1 MKKIKNIFAPAA
13 LFAASLMALCSCSDE
28 IPYDTGDG
36 EGRLIIKTSI
46 SNDVKGSVSRGSRA
60 GVTDDELAAKTLI
73 WISNS
78 KGVVRKYN
86 GIGEVPAQGVWLLAD
101 NYVAEAWTGDSV
113 PASFEDKY
121 FKAREEFSIG
131 GGETRQLNLEC
142 KIANVVVVVDYDESV
157 RDLVSECVFEA
168 GHKAGKLTYEGLEAS
183 GKPGYF
189 MMPSFDKNISYT
201 FTAKNNLNDGAV
213 TKHGAIE
220 NAKPGHKYTVH
231 ISLGDPNVSEF
242 GAALFDIEV
251 DETEI
256 EVAEVIEIQ
265 MEPVITGLTHDISQ
279 PIVSTG
285 GAFDECRLWVQSTS
299 HIEYVEVEC
308 PEFTAYLGEGQTK
321 FGVLSMSDEV
331 RQKLEGY
338 GFSYSLITH
347 KDDPENPQFEEMKL
361 RFNENFLSIFAEG
374 EHTVTITVHD
384 ANNLTGVA
392 HVTFTSAKMQLEQL
406 PAASPAVW
414 ADRVTLT
421 ATILNPDVTNAA
433 IEWRRLGSQQW
444 NRATAT
450 AAAPAARAEAGTTI
464 TATVTGLTAGTTY
477 EYRAV
482 CDGYESK
489 PYTFSTEAAAQL
501 PNAGFEEWDT
511 SGKAYL
517 VYPSGGTMFW
527 DSGNHGSSTMNKNVT
542 VPATEKKHSGTYSA
556 KLESQFVGIGSIGKF
571 AAGNLFVGKY
581 LDTQGTDG
589 VLGWGRPFT
598 SRPKALRGYVHYTPA
613 AITDRASDAPAEYVK
628 GEMDRGIIYIAIV
641 DNTTTAYNSERYPC
655 VVKTKASERNLFDKN
670 GANVIAYGEKVFE
683 GATSG
688 SDMVPFEITLD
699 YRTEDVKACNI
710 ILTIS
715 ASKGG
720 DYFTGG
726 PSVMYVD
733 DLELVY

>member
-1 MKKIKNIFAPAA
+1 M
-13 LFAASLMALCSCSDE
+13 FAASLMALCSCSDE

-101 NYVAEAWTGDSV
+101 NYVAEAWAGDSV
-113 PASFEDKY
+113 PASFEDKH
-121 FKAREEFSIG
+121 FKAREEFAIG

-201 FTAKNNLNDGAV
+201 FTAKNNLTDGAV

-231 ISLGDPNVSEF
+231 ISQGDPNVSEF
-242 GAALFDIEV
+242 GGALFDIEV

-308 PEFTAYLGEGQTK
+308 PAFTAYLGAGQTK

-347 KDDPENPQFEEMKL
+347 KNDPENPQFEEMKL

-392 HVTFTSAKMQLEQL
+392 HVTFTSAKMQLDPL
-406 PAASPAVW
+406 PSASPAVW

-421 ATILNPDVTNAA
+421 ATILNPDATNAA

-444 NRATAT
+444 NRATQ

-501 PNAGFEEWDT
+501 PNAGFEEWHKSD
-511 SGKAYL
+511 KPYL
-517 VYPSGGTMFW
+517 VYASGGTMFW
-527 DSGNHGSSTMNKNVT
+527 DSGNHGSSTMSKNVT
-542 VPATEKKHSGTYSA
+542 TPSEEKKHSGTYSA
-556 KLESQFVGIGSIGKF
+556 KLESQFVGIGTIGKF
-571 AAGNLFVGKY
+571 AAGNLFVGEY
-581 LDTQGTDG
+581 LATNGTNG

-613 AITDRASDAPAEYVK
+613 KIEYADSDAPAEYVK

-641 DNTTTAYNSERYPC
+641 DNTKTSYKAESWPC
-655 VVKTKASERNLFDKN
+655 IVNTETKKDGTKALFEKN

-720 DYFTGG
+720 DYFAGG

>member
-1 MKKIKNIFAPAA
+1 M
-13 LFAASLMALCSCSDE
+13 LAASLMALCSCSDE

-101 NYVAEAWTGDSV
+101 NYVAEAWAGDSV
-113 PASFEDKY
+113 PASFEDKH

-201 FTAKNNLNDGAV
+201 FTAKNNLTDGAV

-231 ISLGDPNVSEF
+231 ISQGDQNVSEF
-242 GAALFDIEV
+242 GGALFDIEV

-265 MEPVITGLTHDISQ
+265 MEPVITGLTHNIDQ

-308 PEFTAYLGEGQTK
+308 PAFTAYLGAGQTK

-347 KDDPENPQFEEMKL
+347 KNDPENPQFEEMKL

-392 HVTFTSAKMQLEQL
+392 HVTFTSAKMQID
-406 PAASPAVW
+406 PVPSASPAVW

-450 AAAPAARAEAGTTI
+450 TAAPAARAEAGTTI

-517 VYPSGGTMFW
+517 VYASGGTMFW

-542 VPATEKKHSGTYSA
+542 TPSEEKKHSGTYSA

-581 LDTQGTDG
+581 LETKGTDG

-613 AITDRASDAPAEYVK
+613 AITDVASDAPAEYVK

-655 VVKTKASERNLFDKN
+655 VVKTKASERSLFDKN

-683 GATSG
+683 GETAG

>member
-101 NYVAEAWTGDSV
+101 NYVAEAWAGDSV
-113 PASFEDKY
+113 PASFEDKH

-201 FTAKNNLNDGAV
+201 FTAKNQLTDGAV

-231 ISLGDPNVSEF
+231 ISQGDPNVSEF
-242 GAALFDIEV
+242 GGALFDIEV

-265 MEPVITGLTHDISQ
+265 MEPVITGLTHNIDQ

-308 PEFTAYLGEGQTK
+308 PAFTAYLGEGQTK

-347 KDDPENPQFEEMKL
+347 KNDPENPQFEEMKL

-374 EHTVTITVHD
+374 EHTMTITVHD
-384 ANNLTGVA
+384 ANNLTGTA
-392 HVTFTSAKMQLEQL
+392 QVTFTSAKMQLEQL

-444 NRATAT
+444 NRATTT

-489 PYTFSTEAAAQL
+489 PYTFTTEAAAQL
-501 PNAGFEEWDT
+501 PNAGFEEWHT
-511 SGKAYL
+511 SGKVDL
-517 VYPSGGTMFW
+517 VYASGGTMFW

-542 VPATEKKHSGTYSA
+542 TRAEDKKHSGSYSA
-556 KLESQFVGIGSIGKF
+556 KLESQFVGIGTIGKF

-581 LDTQGTDG
+581 LATNGTNG

-613 AITDRASDAPAEYVK
+613 KIEYADNDAPAEYVK

-641 DNTTTAYNSERYPC
+641 DNTKTSYKAESWPC
-655 VVKTKASERNLFDKN
+655 IVNTETKELFDKN
-670 GANVIAYGEKVFE
+670 DANVIAYGEKVFE
-683 GATSG
+683 GATAG

>member
-101 NYVAEAWTGDSV
+101 NYVAEAWAGDSV
-113 PASFEDKY
+113 PASFEDKH

-201 FTAKNNLNDGAV
+201 FTAKNQLTDGAV

-231 ISLGDPNVSEF
+231 ISQGDPNVSEF
-242 GAALFDIEV
+242 GGALFDIEV

-265 MEPVITGLTHDISQ
+265 MEPVITGLTHNIDQ

-308 PEFTAYLGEGQTK
+308 PAFTAYLGAGQTK

-347 KDDPENPQFEEMKL
+347 KNDPDNPQFEEMKL

-374 EHTVTITVHD
+374 EHTMTITVHD

-392 HVTFTSAKMQLEQL
+392 HVTFTSAKMQLD
-406 PAASPAVW
+406 PVPSASPAVW

-444 NRATAT
+444 NRATPS
-450 AAAPAARAEAGTTI
+450 AAPAARAEAGTTI

-511 SGKAYL
+511 SSKAHL
-517 VYPSGGTMFW
+517 VYASGGTMFW

-542 VPATEKKHSGTYSA
+542 TRAEDKKHSGSYSA
-556 KLESQFVGIGSIGKF
+556 KLESQFVGIGTIGKF

-581 LDTQGTDG
+581 LATNGTNG

-613 AITDRASDAPAEYVK
+613 AITDVAKDAPAEYVE

-641 DNTTTAYNSERYPC
+641 DNTKTSYKAECWPC
-655 VVKTKASERNLFDKN
+655 IVNTETKELFDKN
-670 GANVIAYGEKVFE
+670 DANVIAYGEKVFE

>member
-142 KIANVVVVVDYDESV
+142 KIANVVVVVDYDESL

-201 FTAKNNLNDGAV
+201 FTARNNLNDGAV

-517 VYPSGGTMFW
+517 VYASGGTMFW

-542 VPATEKKHSGTYSA
+542 VPATDKKHSGTYSA

-581 LDTQGTDG
+581 LETKGTDG

-613 AITDRASDAPAEYVK
+613 AITDRADDAPAEYVK

-683 GATSG
+683 GATAG

>member
-101 NYVAEAWTGDSV
+101 NYVAEAWAGDSV
-113 PASFEDKY
+113 PASFEDKH

-131 GGETRQLNLEC
+131 SGETRQLNLEC

-231 ISLGDPNVSEF
+231 ISQGDPSVSEF
-242 GAALFDIEV
+242 GGALFDIEV

-308 PEFTAYLGEGQTK
+308 PAFTAYLGEGQTK

-347 KDDPENPQFEEMKL
+347 KNDPENPQFEEMKL

-374 EHTVTITVHD
+374 EHTMTITVHD
-384 ANNLTGVA
+384 ANNLTGTA
-392 HVTFTSAKMQLEQL
+392 QVTFTSAKMQLEQL

-444 NRATAT
+444 NRATTT

-489 PYTFSTEAAAQL
+489 PYTFTTEAAAQL

-511 SGKAYL
+511 SSKAHL
-517 VYPSGGTMFW
+517 VYAKGGTMFW

-542 VPATEKKHSGTYSA
+542 TRAEDKKHSGSYSA
-556 KLESQFVGIGSIGKF
+556 KLESQFVGIGTIGKF

-581 LDTQGTDG
+581 LATNGTNG

-613 AITDRASDAPAEYVK
+613 KIEYADNDAPAEYVK

-641 DNTTTAYNSERYPC
+641 DNTKTSYKAESWPC
-655 VVKTKASERNLFDKN
+655 IVNTETKELFDKN
-670 GANVIAYGEKVFE
+670 DANVIAYGEKVFE
-683 GATSG
+683 GATAG

>member
-101 NYVAEAWTGDSV
+101 NYVAEAWAGDSV
-113 PASFEDKY
+113 PASFEDKH

-201 FTAKNNLNDGAV
+201 FTAKNNLTDGAV

-242 GAALFDIEV
+242 GGALFDIEV

-265 MEPVITGLTHDISQ
+265 MEPVITGLTHNIDQ
-279 PIVSTG
+279 PIVSTN

-308 PEFTAYLGEGQTK
+308 PAFTAYLGAGQTK

-347 KDDPENPQFEEMKL
+347 KNDPENPQFEEMKL

-392 HVTFTSAKMQLEQL
+392 HVTFTSAKMQLDPL
-406 PAASPAVW
+406 PSASPAVW

-444 NRATAT
+444 NRATPS
-450 AAAPAARAEAGTTI
+450 AAPAARAEAGTTI

-489 PYTFSTEAAAQL
+489 PYTFTTEAAAQL

-511 SGKAYL
+511 SSKAYL
-517 VYPSGGTMFW
+517 VYASGGTMFW
-527 DSGNHGSSTMNKNVT
+527 DSGNHGSSTMNENVT
-542 VPATEKKHSGTYSA
+542 VPATDKKHSGSYSA
-556 KLESQFVGIGSIGKF
+556 KLASQFVGIGSIGKF

-581 LDTQGTDG
+581 LETKGTDG

-613 AITDRASDAPAEYVK
+613 AITDRADDAPAEYVK

-655 VVKTKASERNLFDKN
+655 IVKTKASERSLFDKN
-670 GANVIAYGEKVFE
+670 GSNVIAYGEKVFE
-683 GATSG
+683 GATAG

>member
-101 NYVAEAWTGDSV
+101 NYVAEAWAGDSV
-113 PASFEDKY
+113 PASFEDKH

-131 GGETRQLNLEC
+131 SGETRQLNLEC

-157 RDLVSECVFEA
+157 RELVSECVFEA

-201 FTAKNNLNDGAV
+201 FTAKNQLTDGAV

-231 ISLGDPNVSEF
+231 ISQGDPNVSEF
-242 GAALFDIEV
+242 GGALFDIEV

-265 MEPVITGLTHDISQ
+265 MEPVITGLTHNIDQ

-308 PEFTAYLGEGQTK
+308 PAFTAYLGAGQTK

-347 KDDPENPQFEEMKL
+347 KNDPENPQFEEMKL

-392 HVTFTSAKMQLEQL
+392 HVTFTSAKMQLDPL
-406 PAASPAVW
+406 PSASPAVW

-444 NRATAT
+444 NRATPS
-450 AAAPAARAEAGTTI
+450 AAPAARAEAGTTI

-489 PYTFSTEAAAQL
+489 PYTFTTEAAAQL

-511 SGKAYL
+511 SSKAYL
-517 VYPSGGTMFW
+517 VYASGGTMFW

-542 VPATEKKHSGTYSA
+542 VPATDKKHSGSYSA
-556 KLESQFVGIGSIGKF
+556 KLASQFVGIGSIGKF

-581 LDTQGTDG
+581 LETKGTDG

-613 AITDRASDAPAEYVK
+613 AITDRADDAPAEYVK

-655 VVKTKASERNLFDKN
+655 IVKTKASERSLFDKN
-670 GANVIAYGEKVFE
+670 GSNVIAYGEKVFE
-683 GATSG
+683 GATAG

>member
-101 NYVAEAWTGDSV
+101 NYVAEAWAGDSV
-113 PASFEDKY
+113 PASFEDKH

-168 GHKAGKLTYEGLEAS
+168 GHKAGKLIYEGLEAS

-201 FTAKNNLNDGAV
+201 FTAKNNLTDGAV

-231 ISLGDPNVSEF
+231 ISQGDPNVSEF
-242 GAALFDIEV
+242 GGALFDIEV

-265 MEPVITGLTHDISQ
+265 MEPVITGLTHNIDQ
-279 PIVSTG
+279 PIVSTN

-308 PEFTAYLGEGQTK
+308 PAFTAYLGAGQTK

-347 KDDPENPQFEEMKL
+347 KNDPENPQFEEMKL

-392 HVTFTSAKMQLEQL
+392 HVTFTSAKMQLDPL
-406 PAASPAVW
+406 PSASPAVW

-421 ATILNPDVTNAA
+421 ATILNPDATNAA

-444 NRATAT
+444 NRATP
-450 AAAPAARAEAGTTI
+450 AAAPGARAEAGTTI

-489 PYTFSTEAAAQL
+489 PYTFSTEAATQL

-511 SGKAYL
+511 SSKAHL
-517 VYPSGGTMFW
+517 VYASGGTMFW
-527 DSGNHGSSTMNKNVT
+527 DSGNHGSSTMNTNVT
-542 VPATEKKHSGTYSA
+542 TRAEDKKHSGSYSA
-556 KLESQFVGIGSIGKF
+556 KLESQFVGVGIIGKF

-581 LDTQGTDG
+581 LATNGTNG

-613 AITDRASDAPAEYVK
+613 KIEYADNDAPAEYVK

-641 DNTTTAYNSERYPC
+641 DNTKTSYKAESWPC
-655 VVKTKASERNLFDKN
+655 IVNTETKELFDKN
-670 GANVIAYGEKVFE
+670 DANVIAYGEKVFE
-683 GATSG
+683 GATAG

-720 DYFTGG
+720 DYFAGG
-726 PSVMYVD
+726 HSVMYVD

>member
-101 NYVAEAWTGDSV
+101 NYVAEAWAGDSV
-113 PASFEDKY
+113 PASFEHKH

-168 GHKAGKLTYEGLEAS
+168 GHKAGKLIYEGLEAS

-201 FTAKNNLNDGAV
+201 FTAKNNLTDGAV

-231 ISLGDPNVSEF
+231 ISQGDPNVSEF
-242 GAALFDIEV
+242 GGALFDIEV

-265 MEPVITGLTHDISQ
+265 MEPVISGLTHNIDQ

-308 PEFTAYLGEGQTK
+308 PAFTAYLGAGQTK

-347 KDDPENPQFEEMKL
+347 KNDPDNPQFEEMKL

-374 EHTVTITVHD
+374 EHTMTITVHD

-392 HVTFTSAKMQLEQL
+392 HVTFTSAKMQLDPL
-406 PAASPAVW
+406 PSASPAVW

-450 AAAPAARAEAGTTI
+450 TAAPAARAEAGTTI

-501 PNAGFEEWDT
+501 PNAGFEEWHT
-511 SGKAYL
+511 SGKVDL
-517 VYPSGGTMFW
+517 VYASGGTMFW
-527 DSGNHGSSTMNKNVT
+527 DSGNHGSSKMNKNVT
-542 VPATEKKHSGTYSA
+542 VAATDKKHSGSYSA

-581 LDTQGTDG
+581 LETKGTDG

-613 AITDRASDAPAEYVK
+613 AITDVASNAPAEYVK
-628 GEMDRGIIYIAIV
+628 GDMDRGIVYIAIV
-641 DNTTTAYNSERYPC
+641 DNTKTAYNSESWPC
-655 VVKTKASERNLFDKN
+655 VVETKTTKLFDKN
-670 GANVIAYGEKVFE
+670 GSNVIAYGEKVFE
-683 GATSG
+683 GATAG
-688 SDMVPFEITLD
+688 NDMVPFEITLD

>member
-86 GIGEVPAQGVWLLAD
+86 GIGEVPAQGVWLLSD

-113 PASFEDKY
+113 PASFEDKH
-121 FKAREEFSIG
+121 FKAREEFAIG
-131 GGETRQLNLEC
+131 SGETRQLNLEC

-231 ISLGDPNVSEF
+231 ISQGDPSVSEF

-308 PEFTAYLGEGQTK
+308 PAFTAYLGAGQTK

-347 KDDPENPQFEEMKL
+347 KNDPENPQFEEMKL

-392 HVTFTSAKMQLEQL
+392 HVTFTSAKMQID
-406 PAASPAVW
+406 PVPSASPAVW

-433 IEWRRLGSQQW
+433 IEWRRLGSQRW

-450 AAAPAARAEAGTTI
+450 TAAPAARAEAGTTI
-464 TATVTGLTAGTTY
+464 TATVNGLTAGTTY

-489 PYTFSTEAAAQL
+489 PYTFTTEAAAQL

-517 VYPSGGTMFW
+517 VYASGGTMFW

-542 VPATEKKHSGTYSA
+542 FPATDKKHSGTYSA
-556 KLESQFVGIGSIGKF
+556 KLESQFVGIGTIGKF

-581 LDTQGTDG
+581 LATQGTDG

-613 AITDRASDAPAEYVK
+613 AITDVASNAPAEYVK
-628 GEMDRGIIYIAIV
+628 GDMDRGIVYIAIV
-641 DNTTTAYNSERYPC
+641 DNTKTAYNSESWPC
-655 VVKTKASERNLFDKN
+655 VVETKTTKLFDKN
-670 GANVIAYGEKVFE
+670 GSNVIAYGEKVFE
-683 GATSG
+683 GATAG
-688 SDMVPFEITLD
+688 NDMVPFEITLD

>member
-1 MKKIKNIFAPAA
+1 M
-13 LFAASLMALCSCSDE
+13 FAASLMALCSCSDE

-101 NYVAEAWTGDSV
+101 NYVAEAWAGDSV
-113 PASFEDKY
+113 PASFEDKH

-201 FTAKNNLNDGAV
+201 FTAKNQLTDGAV

-231 ISLGDPNVSEF
+231 ISLGDPSVSEF

-265 MEPVITGLTHDISQ
+265 MEPVITGLTHNIDQ

-308 PEFTAYLGEGQTK
+308 PAFTAYLGAGQTK

-347 KDDPENPQFEEMKL
+347 KNDPENPQFEEMKL

-392 HVTFTSAKMQLEQL
+392 HVTFTSAKMQLDPL
-406 PAASPAVW
+406 PSASPAVW

-444 NRATAT
+444 NRATP

-501 PNAGFEEWDT
+501 PNAGFEEWHT
-511 SGKAYL
+511 SGKVDL
-517 VYPSGGTMFW
+517 VYASGGTMFW

-542 VPATEKKHSGTYSA
+542 VAATDKKHSGTYSA

-581 LDTQGTDG
+581 LATNGTNG

-613 AITDRASDAPAEYVK
+613 KIEYADNDAPAEYVK

-641 DNTTTAYNSERYPC
+641 DNTKTSYKAESWPC
-655 VVKTKASERNLFDKN
+655 IVNTETKELFDKN
-670 GANVIAYGEKVFE
+670 DANVIAYGEKVFE
-683 GATSG
+683 GATAG

-720 DYFTGG
+720 DYFAGG
-726 PSVMYVD
+726 HSVMYVD

>member
-101 NYVAEAWTGDSV
+101 NYVAEAWAGDSV
-113 PASFEDKY
+113 PASFEDKH

-201 FTAKNNLNDGAV
+201 FTAKNNLTDGAV

-231 ISLGDPNVSEF
+231 ISQGDPNVSEF
-242 GAALFDIEV
+242 GGALFDIEV

-265 MEPVITGLTHDISQ
+265 MEPVISGLTHNIDQ

-308 PEFTAYLGEGQTK
+308 PAFTAYLGAGQTK

-347 KDDPENPQFEEMKL
+347 KNDPENPQFEEMKL

-392 HVTFTSAKMQLEQL
+392 HVTFTSAKMQLD
-406 PAASPAVW
+406 PVPSASPAVW

-450 AAAPAARAEAGTTI
+450 TAAPAARAEAGTTI

-501 PNAGFEEWDT
+501 PNAGFEEWHT
-511 SGKAYL
+511 SGKVDL
-517 VYPSGGTMFW
+517 VYASGGTMFW

-542 VPATEKKHSGTYSA
+542 VAATDKKHSGTYSA

-581 LDTQGTDG
+581 LETKGTDG

-613 AITDRASDAPAEYVK
+613 AITDVASDAPAEYVK

-655 VVKTKASERNLFDKN
+655 VVKTKASERSLFDKN

-683 GATSG
+683 GATAG

>member
-101 NYVAEAWTGDSV
+101 NYVAEAWAGDSV
-113 PASFEDKY
+113 PASFEDKH

-131 GGETRQLNLEC
+131 SGETRQLNLEC

-157 RDLVSECVFEA
+157 RELVSECVFEA

-201 FTAKNNLNDGAV
+201 FTAKNQLTDGAV

-231 ISLGDPNVSEF
+231 ISQGDPNVSEF
-242 GAALFDIEV
+242 GGALFDIEV

-265 MEPVITGLTHDISQ
+265 MEPVITGLTHNIDQ

-308 PEFTAYLGEGQTK
+308 PAFTAYLGAGQTK

-347 KDDPENPQFEEMKL
+347 KNDPENPQFEEMKL

-392 HVTFTSAKMQLEQL
+392 HVTFTSAKMQLDPL
-406 PAASPAVW
+406 PSASPAVW

-444 NRATAT
+444 NRATPS
-450 AAAPAARAEAGTTI
+450 AAPAARAEAGTTI

-489 PYTFSTEAAAQL
+489 PYTFTTEAAAQL

-511 SGKAYL
+511 SSKAYL
-517 VYPSGGTMFW
+517 VYASGGTMFW

-542 VPATEKKHSGTYSA
+542 VPATDKKHSGSYSA
-556 KLESQFVGIGSIGKF
+556 KLASQFVGIGSIGKF

-581 LDTQGTDG
+581 LETKGTDG

-613 AITDRASDAPAEYVK
+613 AITDRADDAPAEYVK

-655 VVKTKASERNLFDKN
+655 IVKTKASERSLFDKN
-670 GANVIAYGEKVFE
+670 GSNVIAYGEKVFE
-683 GATSG
+683 GATAG

-720 DYFTGG
+720 DYFAGG
-726 PSVMYVD
+726 PSVMYID

>member
-86 GIGEVPAQGVWLLAD
+86 GIGEVPAQGVWLLSD

-113 PASFEDKY
+113 PASFEDKH
-121 FKAREEFSIG
+121 FKAREEFAIG
-131 GGETRQLNLEC
+131 SGETRQLNLEC

-231 ISLGDPNVSEF
+231 ISQGDPSVSEF

-265 MEPVITGLTHDISQ
+265 MEPVITGLTHNIDQ

-308 PEFTAYLGEGQTK
+308 PAFTAYLGEGQTK

-347 KDDPENPQFEEMKL
+347 KNDPDNPQFEEMKL

-392 HVTFTSAKMQLEQL
+392 HVTFTSAKMQLDPL
-406 PAASPAVW
+406 PSASPAVW

-444 NRATAT
+444 NRATPS
-450 AAAPAARAEAGTTI
+450 AAPAARAEAGTTI

-489 PYTFSTEAAAQL
+489 PYTFSTEAATQL

-511 SGKAYL
+511 SSKAYL
-517 VYPSGGTMFW
+517 VYASGGTMFW

-542 VPATEKKHSGTYSA
+542 VPATDKKHSGTYSA
-556 KLESQFVGIGSIGKF
+556 KLESQFVGIGTIGKF

-581 LDTQGTDG
+581 LATQGTDG

-613 AITDRASDAPAEYVK
+613 AITDVASNAPAEYVK
-628 GEMDRGIIYIAIV
+628 GDMDRGIVYIAIV
-641 DNTTTAYNSERYPC
+641 DNTKTAYNSESWPC
-655 VVKTKASERNLFDKN
+655 VVETKTTKLFDKN
-670 GANVIAYGEKVFE
+670 GSNVIAYGEKVFE
-683 GATSG
+683 GATAG
-688 SDMVPFEITLD
+688 NDMVPFEITLD

>member
-517 VYPSGGTMFW
+517 VYASGGTMFW

-542 VPATEKKHSGTYSA
+542 TPSEDKKHSGTYSA

-581 LDTQGTDG
+581 LATNGTNG

-613 AITDRASDAPAEYVK
+613 KIEYADNDAPAEYVK

-641 DNTTTAYNSERYPC
+641 DNTKTSYKAESWPC
-655 VVKTKASERNLFDKN
+655 IVNTETKELFDKN
-670 GANVIAYGEKVFE
+670 DAKVIAYGEKVFE

-710 ILTIS
+710 ILTAS

-720 DYFTGG
+720 DYFAGG
-726 PSVMYVD
+726 KSVMYID

>member
-1 MKKIKNIFAPAA
+1 M
-13 LFAASLMALCSCSDE
+13 FAASLMALCSCSDE

-101 NYVAEAWTGDSV
+101 NYVAEAWAGDSV
-113 PASFEDKY
+113 PASFEDKH

-201 FTAKNNLNDGAV
+201 FTAKNNLTDGAV

-231 ISLGDPNVSEF
+231 ISQGDPNVSEF
-242 GAALFDIEV
+242 GGALFDIEV

-308 PEFTAYLGEGQTK
+308 PAFTAYLGAGQTK

-347 KDDPENPQFEEMKL
+347 KNDPENPQFEEMKL

-392 HVTFTSAKMQLEQL
+392 HVTFTSAKMQID
-406 PAASPAVW
+406 PVPSASPAVW

-421 ATILNPDVTNAA
+421 VTILNPDVTNAA

-444 NRATAT
+444 NRATPS
-450 AAAPAARAEAGTTI
+450 AAPAARAEAGTTI

-517 VYPSGGTMFW
+517 VYASGGTMFW

-542 VPATEKKHSGTYSA
+542 VPATDKKHSGTYSA

-581 LDTQGTDG
+581 LETKGTDG

-613 AITDRASDAPAEYVK
+613 AITDRADDAPAEYVK

-683 GATSG
+683 GATAG

-720 DYFTGG
+720 DYFAGG

>member
-13 LFAASLMALCSCSDE
+13 LIAASLMALCSCSDE

-113 PASFEDKY
+113 PASFEDKH
-121 FKAREEFSIG
+121 FKAREEFAIG
-131 GGETRQLNLEC
+131 SGETRQLNLEC

-231 ISLGDPNVSEF
+231 ISQGDPSVSEF

-308 PEFTAYLGEGQTK
+308 PAFTAYLGEGQTK

-347 KDDPENPQFEEMKL
+347 KNDPENPQFEEMKL

-392 HVTFTSAKMQLEQL
+392 HVTFTSAKMQLDPL
-406 PAASPAVW
+406 PSASPAVW

-421 ATILNPDVTNAA
+421 ATILNPDATNAA

-444 NRATAT
+444 NRVTP
-450 AAAPAARAEAGTTI
+450 AAAPGARAEAGTTI

-501 PNAGFEEWDT
+501 PNAGFEEWNTT
-511 SGKAYL
+511 SKKYYL
-517 VYPSGGTMFW
+517 ICTDENSMFW
-527 DSGNHGSSTMNKNVT
+527 DCGNQGSSTMNKNVT
-542 VPATEKKHSGTYSA
+542 VPATDKKHSGTYSA
-556 KLESQFVGIGSIGKF
+556 KLASQFVGIGTIGKF
-571 AAGNLFVGKY
+571 AAGNMFVGKY
-581 LDTQGTDG
+581 LETKGTDG

-613 AITDRASDAPAEYVK
+613 AITDVASDAPAEYVE

-655 VVKTKASERNLFDKN
+655 VVKTKASERNLFKKD

-683 GATSG
+683 GATAG

>member
-101 NYVAEAWTGDSV
+101 NYVAEAWAGDSV
-113 PASFEDKY
+113 PASFEDKH

-131 GGETRQLNLEC
+131 SGETRQLNLEC

-157 RDLVSECVFEA
+157 RELVSECVFEA

-201 FTAKNNLNDGAV
+201 FTAKNQLTDGAV

-231 ISLGDPNVSEF
+231 ISQGDPNVSEF
-242 GAALFDIEV
+242 GGALFDIEV

-265 MEPVITGLTHDISQ
+265 MEPVISGLTHNIDQ

-308 PEFTAYLGEGQTK
+308 PAFTAYLGAGQTK

-347 KDDPENPQFEEMKL
+347 KNDPENPQFEEMKL

-392 HVTFTSAKMQLEQL
+392 HVTFTSAKMQLDPL
-406 PAASPAVW
+406 PSASPAVW

-444 NRATAT
+444 NRATPS
-450 AAAPAARAEAGTTI
+450 AAPAARAEAGTTI

-489 PYTFSTEAAAQL
+489 PYTFTTEAAAQL

-511 SGKAYL
+511 SSKAYL
-517 VYPSGGTMFW
+517 VYASGGTMFW

-542 VPATEKKHSGTYSA
+542 VPATDKKHSGSYSA
-556 KLESQFVGIGSIGKF
+556 KLASQFVGIGSIGKF

-581 LDTQGTDG
+581 LETKGTDG

-613 AITDRASDAPAEYVK
+613 AITDRADDAPAEYVK

-655 VVKTKASERNLFDKN
+655 IVKTKASERSLFDKN
-670 GANVIAYGEKVFE
+670 GSNVIAYGEKVFE
-683 GATSG
+683 GATAG

>member
-1 MKKIKNIFAPAA
+1 M
-13 LFAASLMALCSCSDE
+13 FAASLMALCSCSDE

-101 NYVAEAWTGDSV
+101 NYVAEAWAGDSV
-113 PASFEDKY
+113 PASFEDKH
-121 FKAREEFSIG
+121 FKAREEFAIG

-231 ISLGDPNVSEF
+231 ISQGDPNVSEF
-242 GAALFDIEV
+242 GGALFDIEV

-308 PEFTAYLGEGQTK
+308 PAFTAYLGEGQTK

-347 KDDPENPQFEEMKL
+347 KNDPENPQFEEMKL

-392 HVTFTSAKMQLEQL
+392 HVTFTSAKMQLDPL
-406 PAASPAVW
+406 PSASPAVW

-421 ATILNPDVTNAA
+421 ATILNPDATNAA

-444 NRATAT
+444 NRATP
-450 AAAPAARAEAGTTI
+450 AAAPGARAEAGTTI

-501 PNAGFEEWDT
+501 PNAGFEEWNT

-517 VYPSGGTMFW
+517 VYASDGTMFW

-542 VPATEKKHSGTYSA
+542 VPATDKKHSGTYSA

-581 LDTQGTDG
+581 LATQGTDG

-613 AITDRASDAPAEYVK
+613 AITDVASNAPAEYVK
-628 GEMDRGIIYIAIV
+628 GEMDRGIVYIAIV
-641 DNTTTAYNSERYPC
+641 DNTKTAYNSESWPC
-655 VVKTKASERNLFDKN
+655 VVETKTTKLFDKN

-683 GATSG
+683 GATAG

>member
-113 PASFEDKY
+113 PASFEDKH

-231 ISLGDPNVSEF
+231 ISQGDPNVSEF
-242 GAALFDIEV
+242 GGALFDIEV

-308 PEFTAYLGEGQTK
+308 PAFTAYLGAGQTK

-347 KDDPENPQFEEMKL
+347 KNDPENPQFEEMKL

-374 EHTVTITVHD
+374 EHTMTITVHD

-392 HVTFTSAKMQLEQL
+392 HVTFTSAKMQIDPL

-444 NRATAT
+444 NRATPS
-450 AAAPAARAEAGTTI
+450 AAPAARAEAGTTI

-489 PYTFSTEAAAQL
+489 PYTFSTEAATQL

-511 SGKAYL
+511 SSKAYL
-517 VYPSGGTMFW
+517 VYASGGTMFW

-542 VPATEKKHSGTYSA
+542 VPATDKKHSGTYSA
-556 KLESQFVGIGSIGKF
+556 KLESQFVGIGTIGKF

-581 LDTQGTDG
+581 LATQGTDG

-613 AITDRASDAPAEYVK
+613 AITDVASNAPAEYVK
-628 GEMDRGIIYIAIV
+628 GDMDRGIVYIAIV
-641 DNTTTAYNSERYPC
+641 DNTKTAYNSESWPC
-655 VVKTKASERNLFDKN
+655 VVETKTTKLFDKN
-670 GANVIAYGEKVFE
+670 GSNVIAYGEKVFE
-683 GATSG
+683 GATAG
-688 SDMVPFEITLD
+688 NDMVPFEITLD

>member
-1 MKKIKNIFAPAA
+1 M
-13 LFAASLMALCSCSDE
+13 FAASLMALCSCSDE

-46 SNDVKGSVSRGSRA
+46 SNDVKGSVSRSSRA

-86 GIGEVPAQGVWLLAD
+86 GIGEVPAQGVWLLSD

-113 PASFEDKY
+113 PASFEDKH

-131 GGETRQLNLEC
+131 SGETRQLNLEC
-142 KIANVVVVVDYDESV
+142 KIANVVVVVDYDKSV

-231 ISLGDPNVSEF
+231 ISQGAPSVSEF

-308 PEFTAYLGEGQTK
+308 PAFTAYLGEGQTK

-347 KDDPENPQFEEMKL
+347 KNDPDNPQFEEMKL

-384 ANNLTGVA
+384 ANNLIGVA
-392 HVTFTSAKMQLEQL
+392 HVTFTSAKMQLDPL
-406 PAASPAVW
+406 PSASPAVW

-444 NRATAT
+444 NRATP

-501 PNAGFEEWDT
+501 PNAGFEEWNT

-517 VYPSGGTMFW
+517 VYASDGTMFW

-542 VPATEKKHSGTYSA
+542 VPATDKKHSGTYSA

-581 LDTQGTDG
+581 LATQGTDG

-613 AITDRASDAPAEYVK
+613 AITDVASNAPAEYVK
-628 GEMDRGIIYIAIV
+628 GEMDRGIVYIAIV
-641 DNTTTAYNSERYPC
+641 DNTKTAYNSESWPC
-655 VVKTKASERNLFDKN
+655 VVETKTTKLFDKN

-683 GATSG
+683 GATAG

>member
-101 NYVAEAWTGDSV
+101 NYVAEAWAGDSV
-113 PASFEDKY
+113 PASFEDKH

-201 FTAKNNLNDGAV
+201 FTAKNQLNDGAV

-231 ISLGDPNVSEF
+231 ISQGDPNVSEF
-242 GAALFDIEV
+242 GGALFDIEV

-265 MEPVITGLTHDISQ
+265 MEPVITGLTHNIDQ

-308 PEFTAYLGEGQTK
+308 PAFTAYLGAGQTK

-347 KDDPENPQFEEMKL
+347 KNDPENQQFEEMKL

-450 AAAPAARAEAGTTI
+450 TAAPAARAEAGSTI

-517 VYPSGGTMFW
+517 VYASGGTMFW

-542 VPATEKKHSGTYSA
+542 TPSEEKKHSGTYSA
-556 KLESQFVGIGSIGKF
+556 KLKSQFVGIASIGKF

-581 LDTQGTDG
+581 LATQGTDG

-613 AITDRASDAPAEYVK
+613 AITDVASDAPAEYVK

-655 VVKTKASERNLFDKN
+655 VVKTKASERSLFDKN

-683 GATSG
+683 GETAG

>member
-1 MKKIKNIFAPAA
+1 M
-13 LFAASLMALCSCSDE
+13 LAASLMALCSCSDE

-113 PASFEDKY
+113 PASFEDKH
-121 FKAREEFSIG
+121 FKAREEFAIG
-131 GGETRQLNLEC
+131 SGETRQLNLEC

-231 ISLGDPNVSEF
+231 ISQGDPSVSEF

-308 PEFTAYLGEGQTK
+308 PAFTAYLGEGQTK

-347 KDDPENPQFEEMKL
+347 KNDPDNPQFEEMKL

-392 HVTFTSAKMQLEQL
+392 HVTFTSAKMQLDPL
-406 PAASPAVW
+406 PSASPAVW

-421 ATILNPDVTNAA
+421 ATILNPDATNAA

-444 NRATAT
+444 NRATP
-450 AAAPAARAEAGTTI
+450 AAAPGARAEAGTTI

-489 PYTFSTEAAAQL
+489 PYTFTTEAAAQL
-501 PNAGFEEWDT
+501 PNAGFEEWNTT
-511 SGKAYL
+511 SKKYYL
-517 VYPSGGTMFW
+517 ICTDENSMFW
-527 DSGNHGSSTMNKNVT
+527 DCGNQGSSTMNKNVT
-542 VPATEKKHSGTYSA
+542 TPATDKKHSGTYSA
-556 KLESQFVGIGSIGKF
+556 KLESQFVGISSIGKF
-571 AAGNLFVGKY
+571 AAGNMFVGKY
-581 LDTQGTDG
+581 LATDGTDG
-589 VLGWGRPFT
+589 ILGWGRPFT

-613 AITDRASDAPAEYVK
+613 AITDVAKDAPAEYVK

-641 DNTTTAYNSERYPC
+641 DNTTTAYKSERYPC
-655 VVKTKASERNLFDKN
+655 VVKTKANERNLFDKN
-670 GANVIAYGEKVFE
+670 DANVIAYGEKVFE
-683 GATSG
+683 GATAG

-726 PSVMYVD
+726 SSVMYVD

>member
-101 NYVAEAWTGDSV
+101 NYVAEAWAGDSV
-113 PASFEDKY
+113 PASFEHKH
-121 FKAREEFSIG
+121 FKAREEFAIG

-201 FTAKNNLNDGAV
+201 FTAKNQLTDGAV

-231 ISLGDPNVSEF
+231 ISQGDPNVSEF
-242 GAALFDIEV
+242 GGALFDIEV

-265 MEPVITGLTHDISQ
+265 MEPVISGLTHNIDQ

-308 PEFTAYLGEGQTK
+308 PAFTAYLGAGQTK

-347 KDDPENPQFEEMKL
+347 KNDPENQQFEEMKL

-392 HVTFTSAKMQLEQL
+392 HVTFTSAKMQLD
-406 PAASPAVW
+406 PVPSASPAVW

-450 AAAPAARAEAGTTI
+450 TAAPAARAEAGTTI

-501 PNAGFEEWDT
+501 PNAGFEEWHT
-511 SGKAYL
+511 SGKVDL
-517 VYPSGGTMFW
+517 VYASGGTMFW

-542 VPATEKKHSGTYSA
+542 VAATDKKHSGTYSA
-556 KLESQFVGIGSIGKF
+556 KLASQFVGIGSIGKF

-581 LDTQGTDG
+581 LETKGTDG

-613 AITDRASDAPAEYVK
+613 AITDVASDAPAEYVK

-655 VVKTKASERNLFDKN
+655 VVKTKASERSLFDKN

-683 GATSG
+683 GETAG

>member
-60 GVTDDELAAKTLI
+60 GITDDELAAKTLI

-213 TKHGAIE
+213 TKLGAIE

-308 PEFTAYLGEGQTK
+308 PAFTAYLGEGQTK

-347 KDDPENPQFEEMKL
+347 KNDPDNPQFEEMKL

-392 HVTFTSAKMQLEQL
+392 HVTFTSAKMQLDPL
-406 PAASPAVW
+406 PSASPAVW

-421 ATILNPDVTNAA
+421 ATILNPDATNAA

-444 NRATAT
+444 NRATP
-450 AAAPAARAEAGTTI
+450 AAAPGARAEAGTTI

-489 PYTFSTEAAAQL
+489 PYTFTTEAAAQL
-501 PNAGFEEWDT
+501 PNAGFEEWNTT
-511 SGKAYL
+511 SKKYYL
-517 VYPSGGTMFW
+517 ICTDENSMFW
-527 DSGNHGSSTMNKNVT
+527 DCGNQGSSTMNKNVT
-542 VPATEKKHSGTYSA
+542 TPATDKKHSGTYSA

-571 AAGNLFVGKY
+571 AAGNMFVGKY
-581 LDTQGTDG
+581 LATDGTDG
-589 VLGWGRPFT
+589 ILGWGRPFT

-613 AITDRASDAPAEYVK
+613 AITDVAKDAPAEYVK

-641 DNTTTAYNSERYPC
+641 DNTTTAYKSERYPC
-655 VVKTKASERNLFDKN
+655 VVKTKANERNLFDKN
-670 GANVIAYGEKVFE
+670 DANVIAYGEKVFE
-683 GATSG
+683 GATAG

>member
-1 MKKIKNIFAPAA
+1 M
-13 LFAASLMALCSCSDE
+13 
-28 IPYDTGDG
+28 
-36 EGRLIIKTSI
+36 
-46 SNDVKGSVSRGSRA
+46 KGSVSRGSRA

-101 NYVAEAWTGDSV
+101 NYVAEAWAGDSV
-113 PASFEDKY
+113 PASFEDKH

-201 FTAKNNLNDGAV
+201 FTAKNNLTDGAV

-231 ISLGDPNVSEF
+231 ISQGDPSVSEF
-242 GAALFDIEV
+242 GGALFDIEV

-265 MEPVITGLTHDISQ
+265 MEPVITGLTHNIDQ
-279 PIVSTG
+279 PIVSTN

-308 PEFTAYLGEGQTK
+308 PAFTAYLGAGQTK

-347 KDDPENPQFEEMKL
+347 KNDPENPQFEEMKL

-374 EHTVTITVHD
+374 EHTMTITVHD

-392 HVTFTSAKMQLEQL
+392 HVTFTSAKMQID
-406 PAASPAVW
+406 PVPSASPAVW

-444 NRATAT
+444 NRATP
-450 AAAPAARAEAGTTI
+450 AAAAAARAEAGTTI

-489 PYTFSTEAAAQL
+489 PYTFTTEAAAQL

-517 VYPSGGTMFW
+517 VYASGGTMFW

-542 VPATEKKHSGTYSA
+542 VPATDKKHSGTYSA
-556 KLESQFVGIGSIGKF
+556 KLESQFVGIGTIGKF

-581 LDTQGTDG
+581 LATQGTDG

-613 AITDRASDAPAEYVK
+613 AITDVASNAPAEYVK
-628 GEMDRGIIYIAIV
+628 GDMDRGIVYIAIV
-641 DNTTTAYNSERYPC
+641 DNTKTAYNSESWPC
-655 VVKTKASERNLFDKN
+655 VVETKTTKLFDKN
-670 GANVIAYGEKVFE
+670 GSNVIAYGEKVFE
-683 GATSG
+683 GATAG
-688 SDMVPFEITLD
+688 NDMVPFEITLD

>member
-1 MKKIKNIFAPAA
+1 M
-13 LFAASLMALCSCSDE
+13 FAASLMALCSCSDE

-113 PASFEDKY
+113 PASFEDKH

-131 GGETRQLNLEC
+131 SGETRQLNLEC

-231 ISLGDPNVSEF
+231 ISQGDPSVSEF

-308 PEFTAYLGEGQTK
+308 PAFTAYLGEGQTK

-347 KDDPENPQFEEMKL
+347 KNDPENPQFEEMKL

-421 ATILNPDVTNAA
+421 ATILNPDATNAA

-444 NRATAT
+444 NRATP
-450 AAAPAARAEAGTTI
+450 AAAPGARAEAGTTI

-511 SGKAYL
+511 SSKAHL
-517 VYPSGGTMFW
+517 VYASGGTMFW

-542 VPATEKKHSGTYSA
+542 TRADDKKHSGSYSA
-556 KLESQFVGIGSIGKF
+556 KLESQFVGIGTIGKF

-581 LDTQGTDG
+581 LATNGTNG

-613 AITDRASDAPAEYVK
+613 AITDVDKDAPAEYVK

-641 DNTTTAYNSERYPC
+641 DNTKTSYKAESWPC
-655 VVKTKASERNLFDKN
+655 IVNTETKDLFDKKD
-670 GANVIAYGEKVFE
+670 ANVIAYGEKVFE
-683 GATSG
+683 GATAG
-688 SDMVPFEITLD
+688 NDMVPFEITLD

>member
-1 MKKIKNIFAPAA
+1 M
-13 LFAASLMALCSCSDE
+13 FAASLMALCSCSDE

-113 PASFEDKY
+113 PASFEDKH
-121 FKAREEFSIG
+121 FKAREEFAIG
-131 GGETRQLNLEC
+131 SGETRQLNLEC

-189 MMPSFDKNISYT
+189 MMPSFDKNITYT

-231 ISLGDPNVSEF
+231 ISQGDPSVSEF

-308 PEFTAYLGEGQTK
+308 PAFTAYLGEGQTK

-347 KDDPENPQFEEMKL
+347 KNDPENPQFEEMKL

-392 HVTFTSAKMQLEQL
+392 HVTFTSAKMQLDPL

-421 ATILNPDVTNAA
+421 ATILNPDATNAA

-444 NRATAT
+444 NRATP
-450 AAAPAARAEAGTTI
+450 AAAPGARAEAGTTI

-511 SGKAYL
+511 SSKAHL
-517 VYPSGGTMFW
+517 VYASGGTMFW

-542 VPATEKKHSGTYSA
+542 TRADDKKHSGSYSA
-556 KLESQFVGIGSIGKF
+556 KLESQFVGIGTIGKF

-581 LDTQGTDG
+581 LATNGTNG

-613 AITDRASDAPAEYVK
+613 AITDVDKDAPAEYVK

-641 DNTTTAYNSERYPC
+641 DNTKTSYKAESWPC
-655 VVKTKASERNLFDKN
+655 IVNTETKDLFDKN
-670 GANVIAYGEKVFE
+670 DANVIAYGEKVFE
-683 GATSG
+683 GATAG

>member
-13 LFAASLMALCSCSDE
+13 LFAASLMALCACSDE

-101 NYVAEAWTGDSV
+101 NYVAEAWAGDSV
-113 PASFEDKY
+113 PASFEDKH

-131 GGETRQLNLEC
+131 SGETRQLNLEC

-231 ISLGDPNVSEF
+231 ISQGDPSVSEF

-308 PEFTAYLGEGQTK
+308 PAFTAYLGEGQTK

-392 HVTFTSAKMQLEQL
+392 HVTFTSAKMQLDPL
-406 PAASPAVW
+406 PSASPAVW

-421 ATILNPDVTNAA
+421 ATILNPDATNAA

-444 NRATAT
+444 NRATP
-450 AAAPAARAEAGTTI
+450 AAAPGARAEAGTTI

-489 PYTFSTEAAAQL
+489 PYTFTTEAAAQL

-511 SGKAYL
+511 SSKAHL
-517 VYPSGGTMFW
+517 VYASGGTMFW

-542 VPATEKKHSGTYSA
+542 TRADDKKHSGSYSA
-556 KLESQFVGIGSIGKF
+556 KLASQFVGIGTIGKF

-581 LDTQGTDG
+581 LATNGTNG

-613 AITDRASDAPAEYVK
+613 AITDVDKDAPAEYVK

-641 DNTTTAYNSERYPC
+641 DNTKTSYKAESWPC
-655 VVKTKASERNLFDKN
+655 IVNTETKELFDKN

-683 GATSG
+683 GATAG
-688 SDMVPFEITLD
+688 NDMVPFEITLD

>member
-113 PASFEDKY
+113 PASFEDKH

-131 GGETRQLNLEC
+131 SGETRQLNLEC

-183 GKPGYF
+183 GKLGYF

-201 FTAKNNLNDGAV
+201 FTAKNNLTDGAV

-231 ISLGDPNVSEF
+231 ISQGDPSVSEF
-242 GAALFDIEV
+242 GGALFDIEV

-265 MEPVITGLTHDISQ
+265 MEPVITGLTHNIDQ
-279 PIVSTG
+279 PIVSTN

-308 PEFTAYLGEGQTK
+308 PAFTAYLGAGQTK

-347 KDDPENPQFEEMKL
+347 KNDPENPQFEEMKL

-374 EHTVTITVHD
+374 EHTMTITVHD

-392 HVTFTSAKMQLEQL
+392 HVTFTSAKMQID
-406 PAASPAVW
+406 PVPSASPAVW

-444 NRATAT
+444 NRATPS
-450 AAAPAARAEAGTTI
+450 AAAAARAEAGTTI

-517 VYPSGGTMFW
+517 VYASGGTMFW

-542 VPATEKKHSGTYSA
+542 VPATDKKHSGTYSA

-581 LDTQGTDG
+581 LATNGTNG

-613 AITDRASDAPAEYVK
+613 AITDVAKDAPAEYVK

-641 DNTTTAYNSERYPC
+641 DNTKTSYKAESWPC
-655 VVKTKASERNLFDKN
+655 IVNTETKELFDKN
-670 GANVIAYGEKVFE
+670 DANVIAYGEKVFE
-683 GATSG
+683 GATAG

>member
-101 NYVAEAWTGDSV
+101 NYVAEAWAGDSV
-113 PASFEDKY
+113 PASFEDKH

-168 GHKAGKLTYEGLEAS
+168 GHKAGMLTYEGLEAS

-201 FTAKNNLNDGAV
+201 FTAKNNLTDGAV

-231 ISLGDPNVSEF
+231 ISQGDPNVSEF
-242 GAALFDIEV
+242 GGALFDIEV

-308 PEFTAYLGEGQTK
+308 PAFTAYLGEGQTK

-347 KDDPENPQFEEMKL
+347 KNDPENPQFEEMKL

-392 HVTFTSAKMQLEQL
+392 HVTFTSAKMQID
-406 PAASPAVW
+406 PVPSASPAVW

-444 NRATAT
+444 NRATP
-450 AAAPAARAEAGTTI
+450 AAAPGARAEAGTTI

-511 SGKAYL
+511 NSKAYL
-517 VYPSGGTMFW
+517 VYASGGTMFW

-542 VPATEKKHSGTYSA
+542 VPATDKKHSGTYSA

-581 LDTQGTDG
+581 LETQGTDG

-641 DNTTTAYNSERYPC
+641 DNNTTAYNSERYPC
-655 VVKTKASERNLFDKN
+655 IVKTKASERNLFDKN

-683 GATSG
+683 GATAG

>member
-36 EGRLIIKTSI
+36 EGRLIVKTSI

-113 PASFEDKY
+113 PASFEDKH
-121 FKAREEFSIG
+121 FKAREEFAIG
-131 GGETRQLNLEC
+131 SGETRQLNLEC

-189 MMPSFDKNISYT
+189 MMPSFDKDISYT
-201 FTAKNNLNDGAV
+201 FTAKNNLTDGAV

-231 ISLGDPNVSEF
+231 ISQGDPSVSEF

-308 PEFTAYLGEGQTK
+308 PAFTAYLGEGQTK

-347 KDDPENPQFEEMKL
+347 KNDPENPQFEEMKL

-392 HVTFTSAKMQLEQL
+392 HVTFTSAKMQIDPL

-421 ATILNPDVTNAA
+421 ATILNPDATNAA

-444 NRATAT
+444 NRATP
-450 AAAPAARAEAGTTI
+450 AAAPGARAEAGTTI

-501 PNAGFEEWDT
+501 PNAGFEEWNT

-517 VYPSGGTMFW
+517 VYASDGTMFW

-542 VPATEKKHSGTYSA
+542 VPATDKKHSGTYSA

-581 LDTQGTDG
+581 LATQGTDG

-613 AITDRASDAPAEYVK
+613 AITDVASNAPAEYVK
-628 GEMDRGIIYIAIV
+628 GEMDRGIVYIAIV
-641 DNTTTAYNSERYPC
+641 DNTKTAYNSESWPC
-655 VVKTKASERNLFDKN
+655 VVETKTTKLFDKN

-683 GATSG
+683 GATAG

>member
-13 LFAASLMALCSCSDE
+13 MFAASLLALCSCSDE

-113 PASFEDKY
+113 PASFEDKH

-131 GGETRQLNLEC
+131 SGETRQLNLEC

-231 ISLGDPNVSEF
+231 ISQGDPSVSEF

-265 MEPVITGLTHDISQ
+265 MEPVITGLTHDISR

-308 PEFTAYLGEGQTK
+308 PAFTAYLGEGQTK

-347 KDDPENPQFEEMKL
+347 KNDPENPQFEEMKL

-392 HVTFTSAKMQLEQL
+392 HVTFTSAKMQLDPL
-406 PAASPAVW
+406 PSASPAVW

-421 ATILNPDVTNAA
+421 ATILNPDATNAA

-444 NRATAT
+444 NRATP
-450 AAAPAARAEAGTTI
+450 AAAPGARAEAGTTI

-501 PNAGFEEWDT
+501 PNAGFEEWHT
-511 SGKAYL
+511 SGKVDL
-517 VYPSGGTMFW
+517 VYASGGTMFW
-527 DSGNHGSSTMNKNVT
+527 DSGNHGSATMNTNVT
-542 VPATEKKHSGTYSA
+542 TRADDKKHSGTYSA
-556 KLESQFVGIGSIGKF
+556 KLASQFVGFGIIGKF

-581 LDTQGTDG
+581 LHTDGTDG
-589 VLGWGRPFT
+589 ILGWGRPFT

-613 AITDRASDAPAEYVK
+613 AITDVASDAPAEYVK

-655 VVKTKASERNLFDKN
+655 VVKTKAKERSLFNKN

-683 GATSG
+683 GATAG

>member
-101 NYVAEAWTGDSV
+101 NYVAEAWAGDSV
-113 PASFEDKY
+113 PASFEDKH
-121 FKAREEFSIG
+121 FKAREEFAIG

-157 RDLVSECVFEA
+157 RELVSECVFEA

-201 FTAKNNLNDGAV
+201 FTAKNQLTDGAV

-231 ISLGDPNVSEF
+231 ISQGDPNVSEF
-242 GAALFDIEV
+242 GGALFDIEV

-265 MEPVITGLTHDISQ
+265 MEPVISGLTHNIDQ

-308 PEFTAYLGEGQTK
+308 PAFTAYLGAGQTK

-347 KDDPENPQFEEMKL
+347 KNDPENPQFEEMKL

-374 EHTVTITVHD
+374 EHTMTITVHD

-392 HVTFTSAKMQLEQL
+392 HVTFTSAKMQIDPL
-406 PAASPAVW
+406 PSASPAVW

-450 AAAPAARAEAGTTI
+450 TAAPAARAEAGTTI

-489 PYTFSTEAAAQL
+489 PYTFTTEAATQL

-511 SGKAYL
+511 SSKAYL
-517 VYPSGGTMFW
+517 VYASGGTMFW

-542 VPATEKKHSGTYSA
+542 VPATDKKHSGTYSA

-581 LDTQGTDG
+581 LATQGTDG

-613 AITDRASDAPAEYVK
+613 AITDVASNAPAEYVK
-628 GEMDRGIIYIAIV
+628 GEMDRGIVYIAIV
-641 DNTTTAYNSERYPC
+641 DNTKTAYNSESWPC
-655 VVKTKASERNLFDKN
+655 VVETKTTKLFDKN
-670 GANVIAYGEKVFE
+670 GSNVIAYGEKVFE
-683 GATSG
+683 GATAG
-688 SDMVPFEITLD
+688 NDMVPFEITLD

>member
-101 NYVAEAWTGDSV
+101 NYVAEAWAGDSV
-113 PASFEDKY
+113 PASFEDKH
-121 FKAREEFSIG
+121 FKAREEFAIG

-231 ISLGDPNVSEF
+231 ISQGDPSVSEF
-242 GAALFDIEV
+242 GASLFDIEV

-308 PEFTAYLGEGQTK
+308 PAFTAYLGEGQTK

-392 HVTFTSAKMQLEQL
+392 HVTFTSAKMQLDPL
-406 PAASPAVW
+406 PSASPAVW

-444 NRATAT
+444 NRATPT

-501 PNAGFEEWDT
+501 PNAGFEEWDM
-511 SGKAYL
+511 SGNAHL
-517 VYPSGGTMFW
+517 VYASGGAMFW
-527 DSGNHGSSTMNKNVT
+527 DSGNHGSSTMKKNVT
-542 VPATEKKHSGTYSA
+542 TRADDKKHSGSYSA
-556 KLESQFVGIGSIGKF
+556 KLASQFVGVGTIGKF

-581 LDTQGTDG
+581 LATNGTNG

-613 AITDRASDAPAEYVK
+613 KIEYADKDAPAEYVK

-641 DNTTTAYNSERYPC
+641 DNTKTSYKAESWPC
-655 VVKTKASERNLFDKN
+655 IVNTETKELFDKN
-670 GANVIAYGEKVFE
+670 DANVIAYGEKVFE
-683 GATSG
+683 GATAG

>member
-101 NYVAEAWTGDSV
+101 NYVAEAWAGDSV
-113 PASFEDKY
+113 PASFEHKH

-201 FTAKNNLNDGAV
+201 FTAKNQLTDGTV

-231 ISLGDPNVSEF
+231 ISQGDPNVSEF
-242 GAALFDIEV
+242 GGALFDIEV

-265 MEPVITGLTHDISQ
+265 MEPVITGLTHNIDQ

-308 PEFTAYLGEGQTK
+308 PAFTAYLGAGQTK

-347 KDDPENPQFEEMKL
+347 KNDPENQQFEEMKL

-392 HVTFTSAKMQLEQL
+392 HVTFTSAKMQID
-406 PAASPAVW
+406 PVPSASPAVW

-444 NRATAT
+444 NRATPS
-450 AAAPAARAEAGTTI
+450 AAPAARAEAGTTI

-501 PNAGFEEWDT
+501 PNAGFEEWHT
-511 SGKAYL
+511 SGKVDL
-517 VYPSGGTMFW
+517 VYASGGTMFW

-542 VPATEKKHSGTYSA
+542 VPATDKKHSGTYSA

-581 LDTQGTDG
+581 LETKGTDG

-613 AITDRASDAPAEYVK
+613 AITDVASDAPAEYVK

-655 VVKTKASERNLFDKN
+655 VVKTKASERSLFDKN

-683 GATSG
+683 GETAG

>member
-101 NYVAEAWTGDSV
+101 NYVAEAWAGDSV
-113 PASFEDKY
+113 PASFEDKH

-201 FTAKNNLNDGAV
+201 FTAKNNLTDGAV

-242 GAALFDIEV
+242 GGALFDIEV

-265 MEPVITGLTHDISQ
+265 MEPVITGLTHNIDQ
-279 PIVSTG
+279 PIVSTN

-308 PEFTAYLGEGQTK
+308 PAFTAYLGAGQTK

-347 KDDPENPQFEEMKL
+347 KNDPENPQFEEMKL
-361 RFNENFLSIFAEG
+361 RFNENFLNIFAEG

-392 HVTFTSAKMQLEQL
+392 HVTFTSAKMQID
-406 PAASPAVW
+406 PVPSASPAVW

-444 NRATAT
+444 NRATPS
-450 AAAPAARAEAGTTI
+450 AAPAARAEAGTTI

-501 PNAGFEEWDT
+501 PNAGFEEWSKGAKD
-511 SGKAYL
+511 AYV
-517 VYPSGGTMFW
+517 VYASGGTMFW
-527 DSGNHGSSTMNKNVT
+527 DSGNHGSITMQKNVT
-542 VPATEKKHSGTYSA
+542 NPATDKKHSGTYSA
-556 KLESQFVGIGSIGKF
+556 KLESQFVGIGTIGKF

-581 LDTQGTDG
+581 LATQGTDG

-613 AITDRASDAPAEYVK
+613 AITDKADNAPDEYVK

-641 DNTTTAYNSERYPC
+641 DNTKTAYNSESWPC
-655 VVKTKASERNLFDKN
+655 VVETKTTKLFDKN
-670 GANVIAYGEKVFE
+670 GSNVIAYGEKVFE

>member
-1 MKKIKNIFAPAA
+1 M
-13 LFAASLMALCSCSDE
+13 LAASLMALCSCSDE

-101 NYVAEAWTGDSV
+101 NYVAEAWAGDSV
-113 PASFEDKY
+113 PASFEDKH

-201 FTAKNNLNDGAV
+201 FTAKNQLTDGAV

-231 ISLGDPNVSEF
+231 ISQGDPNVSEF
-242 GAALFDIEV
+242 GGALFDIEV

-265 MEPVITGLTHDISQ
+265 MEPVITGLTHNINQ

-308 PEFTAYLGEGQTK
+308 PAFTAYLGAGQTK

-347 KDDPENPQFEEMKL
+347 KNDPENPQFEEMKL

-444 NRATAT
+444 NRATP
-450 AAAPAARAEAGTTI
+450 AAAAAARAEAGTTI

-501 PNAGFEEWDT
+501 PNAGFEEWHT
-511 SGKAYL
+511 SGKVDL
-517 VYPSGGTMFW
+517 VYASGGTMFW

-542 VPATEKKHSGTYSA
+542 VAATDKKHSGTYSA
-556 KLESQFVGIGSIGKF
+556 KLGSQFVGIGSIGKF

-581 LDTQGTDG
+581 LETKGTDG

-613 AITDRASDAPAEYVK
+613 AITDVASDAPAEYVK

-655 VVKTKASERNLFDKN
+655 VVKTKASERSLFDKN

-683 GATSG
+683 GATAG